1 MHLNKQQSIYHKQNL
16 RKMKIGNGNIIIT
29 HDYQSSRT
37 EFVSVQLCTDDAE
50 EIISALD
57 AEFGAS
63 NYNARWTMH
72 LLEEFWAKQPPI
84 TEERRYVSVVR
95 GWYSD
100 VYSTKGASARSNPYS
115 GGGYNEKVYRYL
127 CLEGTTGYYSP
138 FETYAIVSI
147 AEIDNDVAIKENLK
161 PIPTPKRGIE
171 IMELMPEAKG
181 ILSEEK
187 YYLSIN

>member
-1 MHLNKQQSIYHKQNL
+1 
-16 RKMKIGNGNIIIT
+16 MKIGNGNIIIT

-95 GWYSD
+95 GSYSA
-100 VYSTKGASARSNPYS
+100 VYSTKGASARNNPYS

>member
-1 MHLNKQQSIYHKQNL
+1 
-16 RKMKIGNGNIIIT
+16 MKIGNKYGNIIIT

-37 EFVSVQLCTDDAE
+37 EFVSVQLRTDDAE

-84 TEERRYVSVVR
+84 TEDRKYIAVVR
-95 GWYSD
+95 GSYSA
-100 VYSTKGASARSNPYS
+100 VYSTKGASARNNQYS
-115 GGGYNEKVYRYL
+115 GGGYNEGVYRYL

-147 AEIDNDVAIKENLK
+147 VEIDDEIARKENLK
-161 PIPTPKRGIE
+161 PMPTPKRGIE

>member
-1 MHLNKQQSIYHKQNL
+1 MHRNKQQSIYHKQNL

-95 GWYSD
+95 GSYCA

>member
-1 MHLNKQQSIYHKQNL
+1 MHRNKQQSIYHKQNL

-100 VYSTKGASARSNPYS
+100 VYSTKGASGSNPYS

>member
-1 MHLNKQQSIYHKQNL
+1 
-16 RKMKIGNGNIIIT
+16 MKIGNKYGNIIIT

-37 EFVSVQLCTDDAE
+37 EFVSVQLRTDDAE

-84 TEERRYVSVVR
+84 TEDRKYIAVVR
-95 GWYSD
+95 GSYSA
-100 VYSTKGASARSNPYS
+100 VYSTKGASARNNQYS
-115 GGGYNEKVYRYL
+115 GGGYNEGVYRYL

-147 AEIDNDVAIKENLK
+147 VEIDDEIARKENLK
-161 PIPTPKRGIE
+161 PMPIAKKGSE
-171 IMELMPEAKG
+171 IIAWLQEAKD

>member
-1 MHLNKQQSIYHKQNL
+1 
-16 RKMKIGNGNIIIT
+16 MKIGNGNLVT
-29 HDYQSSRT
+29 TCDYQLDNRD
-37 EFVSVQLCTDDAE
+37 FVVVELYTDDAE

>member
-1 MHLNKQQSIYHKQNL
+1 MQL
-16 RKMKIGNGNIIIT
+16 R
-29 HDYQSSRT
+29 
-37 EFVSVQLCTDDAE
+37 TDDAE

-138 FETYAIVSI
+138 RETYAIVSI
-147 AEIDNDVAIKENLK
+147 VEIDDEIARKENLK
-161 PIPTPKRGIE
+161 PMPIAKKGSE
-171 IMELMPEAKG
+171 IMEWLPEASD

>member
-1 MHLNKQQSIYHKQNL
+1 
-16 RKMKIGNGNIIIT
+16 MKIGNGNIIIT
-29 HDYQSSRT
+29 HDYQLSRT
-37 EFVSVQLCTDDAE
+37 EFVSVQLRTDDAE

-100 VYSTKGASARSNPYS
+100 VYSAKGASARSNPYS

>member
-1 MHLNKQQSIYHKQNL
+1 MHRRCRRNNL
-16 RKMKIGNGNIIIT
+16 CIRC
-29 HDYQSSRT
+29 R
-37 EFVSVQLCTDDAE
+37 VWCVQLQCTLDDAPTRGV
-50 EIISALD
+50 LD
-57 AEFGAS
+57 RKYIA
-63 NYNARWTMH
+63 
-72 LLEEFWAKQPPI
+72 
-84 TEERRYVSVVR
+84 VVR
-95 GWYSD
+95 GSYSA